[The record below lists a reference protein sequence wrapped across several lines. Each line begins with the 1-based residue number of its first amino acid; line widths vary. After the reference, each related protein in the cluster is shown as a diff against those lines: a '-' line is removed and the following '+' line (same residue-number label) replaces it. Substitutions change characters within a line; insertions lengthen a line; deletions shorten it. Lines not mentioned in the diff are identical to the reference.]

1 MRLRLDQLR
10 EQTVIY
16 KLTRDY
22 LRRIHGDEAQRA
34 DLRLF
39 QQVRQIVERWYE
51 EKLMVVG
58 EDDPIY
64 KRLVIYEDPQPVVE
78 SINRGIVAQ
87 AAEHERVLPI
97 LNHYNPQGSTRHV
110 FGRTSRKTWPTKKS
124 HVNLVVADTDTWE
137 QIAAKTLEKLPAV
150 ESYVK
155 NAFLDFRIPYIS
167 GGKERSYLPDYL
179 IRLRTSKLRTGNLIL
194 EISGFN
200 QDKELKRWAVRER
213 WLPAVNNARSQLGLP
228 PWYFAEITDIA
239 DIKPALTLAIR
250 RIVEEIDAAP
260 DTLGEAL
267 RLLASLPDDFYLDGR
282 EDPPLFEQRE
292 PFE

>member
-1 MRLRLDQLR
+1 MRLRLDELR
-10 EQTVIY
+10 DQTVIY

-39 QQVRQIVERWYE
+39 QQVRQIVERWYA
-51 EKLMVVG
+51 EKLKLVG

-78 SINRGIVAQ
+78 SINRGIVAH
-87 AAEHERVLPI
+87 AAERERVLPI

-110 FGRTSRKTWPTKKS
+110 FGHTSRNTWPTRKS
-124 HVNLVVADTDTWE
+124 HVNLVVADTGTWE
-137 QIAAKTLEKLPAV
+137 QIAAKTLEKIPAV
-150 ESYVK
+150 ESYIK
-155 NAFLDFRIPYIS
+155 NAFLGFHIPYIS

-179 IRLRTSKLRTGNLIL
+179 IRLRTPKLRTAQLIL
-194 EISGFN
+194 EITGFN

-213 WLPAVNNARSQLGLP
+213 WLPAVNNARDKLGLP
-228 PWYFAEITDIA
+228 AWYFEEIADIE
-239 DIKPALTLAIR
+239 DIKPALTQAIR
-250 RIVEEIDAAP
+250 RIVDEIDAAP
-260 DTLGEAL
+260 DSLVEIL
-267 RLLASLPDDFYLDGR
+267 DLLASLPDDFYPDGR
-282 EDPPLFEQRE
+282 HDSAAFEQRE